1 MGKKIPWLCRAEQ
14 FFQFHDTPE
23 GERLSL
29 ALSHKQNSKKGSTQG
44 MVLINFAIFFGE
56 LTKLRPH
63 GIVQDYKTQFNKLL
77 AKLGQ
82 LSQARQVSYFVT
94 GLIESIRTDVQAN
107 CPTTLSHAISIIRCK
122 KFFTIQAVLEYSDGD
137 ADMEVKNEESTKI
150 LAISLHAIF
159 EFEGPETM
167 RLQGKLKNQHAMVQV
182 DSESTHNFVTKRFAR
197 KAGL

>member
-1 MGKKIPWLCRAEQ
+1 
-14 FFQFHDTPE
+14 
-23 GERLSL
+23 
-29 ALSHKQNSKKGSTQG
+29 

-107 CPTTLSHAISIIRCK
+107 CPTTLSHAISLIRLTWDEPNERKKLGLRFKYNEKYGPNHRCK

-159 EFEGPETM
+159 EFEGLETM
-167 RLQGKLKNQHAMVQV
+167 RLQGKLENQHAMVQV